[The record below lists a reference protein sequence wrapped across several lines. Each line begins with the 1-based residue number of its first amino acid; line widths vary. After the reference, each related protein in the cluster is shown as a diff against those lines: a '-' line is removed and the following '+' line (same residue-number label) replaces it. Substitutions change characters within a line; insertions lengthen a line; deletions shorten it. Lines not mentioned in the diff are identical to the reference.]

1 MYVIYRDNRKFN
13 NKVFDSY
20 EKARSY
26 TRKWIRKNLGYVA
39 DDVSCDRIYHNPSFH
54 FWGFSINKKVA

>member
-1 MYVIYRDNRKFN
+1 MYVIYRNNRKFN

-26 TRKWIRKNLGYVA
+26 ARKWIRKNLGYVA
-39 DDVSCDRIYHNPSFH
+39 DGVSSDRIYQNPSFH
-54 FWGFSINKKVA
+54 FWGFSINKKAA